1 MIPCHVDKEIDRI
14 AVAKMLQKFEI
25 ALHIV
30 STIGVLATAVKVAH
44 QASNGCLQV
53 LHRFRDPN
61 PSLLNGGDCNVDA
74 RIEPVGHV
82 RLLRRLVVGVVV
94 NRSKFLISKRAL
106 YSDTGVCIVDGT
118 AILRGIGNVPE
129 QILQRRLHHECTNA
143 ALRQL
148 RVADL
153 WHARCYNLVMCGVE
167 GVTRAPL

>member
-1 MIPCHVDKEIDRI
+1 MIPSHVDKEIDRI

-30 STIGVLATAVKVAH
+30 STIDVLATAVEVAH
-44 QASNGCLQV
+44 QASHGCLQV

-74 RIEPVGHV
+74 RIEPLGDV
-82 RLLRRLVVGVVV
+82 RLTRWVEVEVVV
-94 NRSKFLISKRAL
+94 VRSKLLVSKRAL
-106 YSDTGVCIVDGT
+106 NSDTGVCVVDGS

-129 QILQRRLHHECTNA
+129 QILQRRFHHECTNA

-153 WHARCYNLVMCGVE
+153 WHARCYKLVMGGLE
-167 GVTRAPL
+167 GLTGLPL